1 MSIKK
6 ILVSQPQP
14 AIIEKSPFFE
24 IVRKHKVEINYNP
37 FNRVQGVS
45 LKEFRGQ
52 RVEILTHTAV
62 IFTSR
67 TTVDSFFRICEEARI
82 TVPETMKYICQTEA
96 VALYL
101 QKYIIYRKR
110 KIFFADG
117 SFTNFL
123 ELIIKHKDE
132 KYLLTLSEPHK
143 PELPEALDRLNLNVD
158 KVILAKTVHTD
169 VSQLPLEKFDLVALY
184 TPSDVAAFKEA
195 YEGKQMPRVA
205 TFGDATARAAVASGI
220 TISVMAPTPAA
231 PSMTKAIDIYLGKL
245 AAGEEVAPVELG
257 EEDTHEDFIRTQQTK
272 LAKKTRARKGTA
284 TAAAKGATKST
295 AKASTTKK
303 ATATKA
309 TATKKATTTKT
320 ATAKKATTTKKTA
333 TAKAE

>member
-24 IVRKHKVEINYNP
+24 IVRKHKVDIDYNP

-45 LKEFRGQ
+45 LKEFMGQ

-67 TTVDSFFRICEEARI
+67 TTVDSFFRICEESRI

-101 QKYIIYRKR
+101 QKYIVYRKR

-123 ELIIKHKDE
+123 ELIIKHKEE
-132 KYLLTLSEPHK
+132 KYMLALSEPHK
-143 PELPEALDRLNLNVD
+143 PELPEALERLKLNVD
-158 KVILAKTVHTD
+158 QVILAKTVQTD
-169 VSQLPLEKFDLVALY
+169 VSKLPLAEYDMVALY
-184 TPSDVAAFKEA
+184 SPSDVAAFKSA
-195 YEGKQMPRVA
+195 YEDKPMPRVA
-205 TFGDATARAAVASGI
+205 TFGDATARAAVAAGI
-220 TISVMAPTPAA
+220 TINVMAPTPAA
-231 PSMTKAIDIYLGKL
+231 PSMTKAIDIYLNKL
-245 AAGEEVAPVELG
+245 AAGEEVAPIELHDDQNN
-257 EEDTHEDFIRTQQTK
+257 EEFIRTQQAK
-272 LAKKTRARKGTA
+272 LAKKTRVRKSATAAVAAPAKKGTA
-284 TAAAKGATKST
+284 TKKEAAKKTP
-295 AKASTTKK
+295 AK
-303 ATATKA
+303 TATKA
-309 TATKKATTTKT
+309 TTAKKTTTTKS
-320 ATAKKATTTKKTA
+320 TTKKTA
-333 TAKAE
+333 TVKAE

>member
-24 IVRKHKVEINYNP
+24 IVRRHKVDIDYNP

-45 LKEFRGQ
+45 LKEFMGQ

-67 TTVDSFFRICEEARI
+67 TTVDSFFRICEESRI

-101 QKYIIYRKR
+101 QKYIVYRKR

-123 ELIIKHKDE
+123 ELIIKHKEE
-132 KYLLTLSEPHK
+132 KYMLALSEPHK
-143 PELPEALDRLNLNVD
+143 PELPEALERLKLNVD
-158 KVILAKTVHTD
+158 QVILAKTVQTD
-169 VSQLPLEKFDLVALY
+169 VSKLPLAEYDMVALY
-184 TPSDVAAFKEA
+184 SPSDVAAFKSA
-195 YEGKQMPRVA
+195 YEDKPMPRVA
-205 TFGDATARAAVASGI
+205 TFGDATARAAVAAGI
-220 TISVMAPTPAA
+220 TINVMAPTPAA
-231 PSMTKAIDIYLGKL
+231 PSMTKAIDIYLNKL
-245 AAGEEVAPVELG
+245 AAGEEVAPIELHDDQNN
-257 EEDTHEDFIRTQQTK
+257 EEFIRTQQAK
-272 LAKKTRARKGTA
+272 LAKKTRVRKSATAAAAAPAKKGTA
-284 TAAAKGATKST
+284 TKKET
-295 AKASTTKK
+295 AKKTPAK
-303 ATATKA
+303 TATKA
-309 TATKKATTTKT
+309 TAAKKTTTTKS
-320 ATAKKATTTKKTA
+320 TTKKTA
-333 TAKAE
+333 TVKAE

>member
-24 IVRKHKVEINYNP
+24 IVRKHKVDIDYNP

-45 LKEFRGQ
+45 LKEFMGQ

-67 TTVDSFFRICEEARI
+67 TTVDSFFRICEESRI

-101 QKYIIYRKR
+101 QKYIVYRKR

-123 ELIIKHKDE
+123 ELIIKHKEE
-132 KYLLTLSEPHK
+132 KYMLALSEPHK
-143 PELPEALDRLNLNVD
+143 PELPEALERLKLNVD
-158 KVILAKTVHTD
+158 QVILAKTVQTD
-169 VSQLPLEKFDLVALY
+169 VSKLPLAEYDMVALY
-184 TPSDVAAFKEA
+184 SPSDVAAFKSA
-195 YEGKQMPRVA
+195 YENKPMPRVA
-205 TFGDATARAAVASGI
+205 TFGDATARAAVAAGI
-220 TISVMAPTPAA
+220 TINVMAPTPAA
-231 PSMTKAIDIYLGKL
+231 PSMTKAIDIYLNKL
-245 AAGEEVAPVELG
+245 AAGEEVAPIELHDDQNN
-257 EEDTHEDFIRTQQTK
+257 EEFIRTQQAK
-272 LAKKTRARKGTA
+272 LAKKTRVRKSATAAAAAPAKKGTA
-284 TAAAKGATKST
+284 TKKEAAKKAP
-295 AKASTTKK
+295 AK
-303 ATATKA
+303 TATKA
-309 TATKKATTTKT
+309 TAAKKTTTTKS
-320 ATAKKATTTKKTA
+320 TTKKTA
-333 TAKAE
+333 TVKAE